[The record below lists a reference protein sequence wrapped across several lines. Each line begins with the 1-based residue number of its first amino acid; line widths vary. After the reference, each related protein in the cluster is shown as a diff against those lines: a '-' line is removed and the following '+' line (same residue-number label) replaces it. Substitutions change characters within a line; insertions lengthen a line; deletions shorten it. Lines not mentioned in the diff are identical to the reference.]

1 MPCKFSNPVKAAVI
15 SDFESFSKVPGVV
28 LWALVSEFSWVND
41 MPRVPGGTE
50 RETVRLGWAGSAWLG
65 REPAL

>member
-1 MPCKFSNPVKAAVI
+1 MPCKFSNPVKAEVF
-15 SDFESFSKVPGVV
+15 SDFESFSRFPE
-28 LWALVSEFSWVND
+28 WSWVNN

-50 RETVRLGWAGSAWLG
+50 SETVEAGLGPVSAWLG